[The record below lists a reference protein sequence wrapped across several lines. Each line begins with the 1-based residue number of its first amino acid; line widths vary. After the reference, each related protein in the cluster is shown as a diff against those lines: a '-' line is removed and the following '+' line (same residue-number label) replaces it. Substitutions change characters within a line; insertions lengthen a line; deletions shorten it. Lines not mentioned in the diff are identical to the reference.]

1 MAKQKHSISA
11 EETVQRWELR
21 KRAYEEDHE
30 QQAGK
35 ELLEWARKWKHTDI
49 ADTIINYMAGKD
61 RQSRGRAFNAP
72 AIMMTVVLLEKI
84 GMTEAA
90 AKKQAAE
97 RFHTTLRNVQS
108 YVARD
113 GAEARQLADL
123 MLAEGVKTSGKWPN
137 FSPACLT
144 PEEEQKLDD
153 ITREK

>member
-1 MAKQKHSISA
+1 MAKGERSISA
-11 EETVQRWELR
+11 EDVAQKWGLL
-21 KRAYEEDHE
+21 KRAHEEDHE
-30 QQAGK
+30 QQAQK
-35 ELLEWARKWKHTDI
+35 ELLEWYRKWKHTNI
-49 ADTIINYMAGKD
+49 AEAVCNFVVGD
-61 RQSRGRAFNAP
+61 RRSRGRAFDVP
-72 AIMMTVVLLEKI
+72 AIVITVVLLEKI